1 MHRRT
6 LLSAVS
12 AGVVAAGTGIV
23 SSTGTTHAAGQWRQ
37 RRGAV
42 ALRQD
47 ATPTAV
53 FDDGLA
59 HPIPYTPSLGA
70 GKERALVLGGGGAYL
85 LSFYVGYFGELLQ
98 HGVDVSNA
106 DIIVG
111 TSAGSLFGAILAAG
125 KLTSLGQEMEALG
138 EFPWLFAKLI
148 PGDTRNASQL
158 RAEQITID
166 ARDASPETIQGIG
179 RAAMAALNPD
189 GPFQYYRAVN
199 QVLGFSDWPSP
210 VLHTTAVDCYT
221 GERLIVSADDGI
233 PADVACG
240 ASSSLPGGTG
250 PTWLKDRLCMDG
262 GMSETST
269 HCDVVSGAKRALVL
283 SLSDGGPNAV
293 EQGLRTSG
301 MPNTLQHEIADL
313 QAGGTETMLVVAGL
327 EPGSSKIDSIMDPKY
342 ILPQIAFGKQRAAE
356 DAEKVK
362 AFWA

>member
-6 LLSAVS
+6 FLSAVS
-12 AGVVAAGTGIV
+12 AGVVAAGAGIA
-23 SSTGTTHAAGQWRQ
+23 SAASTTQAAGLPNQP
-37 RRGAV
+37 RRAV
-42 ALRQD
+42 AMRQE
-47 ATPTAV
+47 ATPAAG

-59 HPIPYTPSLGA
+59 HPIPYTPPLGT

-85 LSFYVGYFGELLQ
+85 LSFYVGYFGELLA

-111 TSAGSLFGAILAAG
+111 TSAGSLFGAVLAAG
-125 KLTSLGQEMEALG
+125 NLASLSQEMEALG

-148 PGDTRNASQL
+148 PASAKNASQL
-158 RAEQITID
+158 RAEQITI
-166 ARDASPETIQGIG
+166 AAKDASPQTIQGIG
-179 RAAMAALNPD
+179 RAAMAARNPD
-189 GPFQYYRAVN
+189 GPFQYYRAVS

-262 GMSETST
+262 GMSQSST
-269 HCDVVSGAKRALVL
+269 HCDVVAGAKRALVL

-301 MPNTLQHEIADL
+301 MPNTLQQEITDL
-313 QAGGTETMLVVAGL
+313 QDGGTETMLVVAGL
-327 EPGSSKIDSIMDPKY
+327 EPGSTSIDSIMDPKY
-342 ILPQIAFGKQRAAE
+342 ITPQIAYGKQRAAE
-356 DAEKVK
+356 DAEKLK